1 MARIRSIKP
10 EVWTDPEVVSCSP
23 LARLLWIG
31 SWNHADDY
39 GVLKDDPARLKL
51 QVLPADD
58 CDPRVLVDELVNR
71 GLLLR
76 RVTPDGTRVLVI
88 RTFCVHQKIDTRA
101 AGRWGHPDTFTAE
114 SRPIPPDPARSQ
126 PIPTDPAGSPPV
138 ANDPDHTTGQE
149 GEGKE
154 NEYVTSEP
162 EPPALKLVPDTVT
175 PSAPLFAVE
184 SDQAQG
190 VPGRSGGTISQ
201 EPQLSAAE
209 ESAQRFEEQFWLNY
223 PRRHGRRV
231 GKPKALAK
239 WKKLNRT
246 DQEAALRG
254 VKNYA
259 AHCERTDTWP
269 KDAERWLRDRL
280 WEEWQDPPTSAA
292 RRGRPPV
299 DPEMEFDAL
308 TSTPEELGLK
318 VVNGQWVEL
327 GRQGAG
333 AESA

>member
-39 GVLKDDPARLKL
+39 GVLKDDVVRLKL

-58 CDPRVLVDELVNR
+58 CDPHALVDELVNR

-101 AGRWGHPDTFTAE
+101 AGRWGHPDTFTAD
-114 SRPIPPDPARSQ
+114 SRPVPPDPNQSQ
-126 PIPTDPAGSPPV
+126 PVPTDPAGPPPV
-138 ANDPDHTTGQE
+138 ATDPDHTTGGE
-149 GEGKE
+149 GKGKE

-175 PSAPLFAVE
+175 PSAPELLSSSE
-184 SDQAQG
+184 AQS
-190 VPGRSGGTISQ
+190 VPGGDRTIPQ

-209 ESAQRFEEQFWLNY
+209 ESAQRFEEHFWPAY

-231 GKPKALAK
+231 GKSKALAQ
-239 WKKLNRT
+239 WKKLRVT
-246 DQEAALRG
+246 DQRKALRG
-254 VKNYA
+254 AKHYA
-259 AHCERTDTWP
+259 AYCESTGSWP
-269 KDAERWLRDRL
+269 KDAERFLRDRL
-280 WEEWQDPPTSAA
+280 WTEWHDPPTAPPPNPT
-292 RRGRPPV
+292 RPR

-318 VVNGQWVEL
+318 VVNGEWVEL

>member
-39 GVLKDDPARLKL
+39 GVLKDDPVRLKL

-58 CDPRVLVDELVNR
+58 CDPHVLIDELVNR

-76 RVTPDGTRVLVI
+76 RVTPDGTCVLVI

-101 AGRWGHPDTFTAE
+101 AGRWGHPDTFTAD
-114 SRPIPPDPARSQ
+114 SRPIPPDPNQSQ

-138 ANDPDHTTGQE
+138 ATDPDHTTGQE
-149 GEGKE
+149 GKGRE

-175 PSAPLFAVE
+175 PSASEL
-184 SDQAQG
+184 
-190 VPGRSGGTISQ
+190 
-201 EPQLSAAE
+201 AAE
-209 ESAQRFEEQFWLNY
+209 RFEEHFWPNY
-223 PRRHGRRV
+223 PRRN
-231 GKPKALAK
+231 GKRLGKQKALAQ
-239 WKKLNRT
+239 WKKLNID
-246 DQEAALRG
+246 DQRRAVYGMR
-254 VKNYA
+254 NYA
-259 AHCERTDTWP
+259 DACNRKLTIA
-269 KDAERWLRDRL
+269 KDAHRWLRDRE
-280 WEEWQDPPTSAA
+280 WEEWLEPAEPDRRPKAPP
-292 RRGRPPV
+292 R

-318 VVNGQWVEL
+318 VVDGQWVEL